1 MNMVSNFP
9 SRGTK
14 RVMICEDE
22 AIVALDL
29 RMLVEDLG
37 HTVIGPFATVA
48 QSLKACADEHIDA
61 AILDVQLRDGEIF
74 PVAERLRSKGV
85 TVIFHSGHAYEDEL
99 SKDYPTARFCPK
111 PARVEHLVRHL
122 KESLKNLAR

>member
-1 MNMVSNFP
+1 
-9 SRGTK
+9 
-14 RVMICEDE
+14 MICEDE

-37 HTVIGPFATVA
+37 YTVVGPFSTVS
-48 QSLKACADEHIDA
+48 QSLEACADEHVDA

-85 TVIFHSGHAYEDEL
+85 LVIFHSGHAYEDEL
-99 SKDYPTARFCPK
+99 SIDYPTAKFCPK
-111 PARVEHLVRHL
+111 PARVESLMRHL
-122 KESLKNLAR
+122 RVMV

>member
-1 MNMVSNFP
+1 MNMVSRIP
-9 SRGTK
+9 PRGAK

-37 HTVIGPFATVA
+37 YSVVGPFATVS
-48 QSLKACADEHIDA
+48 QSLEACGGEHIDA

-85 TVIFHSGHAYEDEL
+85 AVIFHSGHAYENEL
-99 SKDYPTARFCPK
+99 AKDYPTAKFCPK
-111 PARVEHLVRHL
+111 PARVEHLVQHL
-122 KESLKNLAR
+122 KVIA

>member
-1 MNMVSNFP
+1 MNMVSSIP
-9 SRGTK
+9 PRGTK

-37 HTVIGPFATVA
+37 YTVVGPFSTVS
-48 QSLKACADEHIDA
+48 QSLEACGEQIDA

-74 PVAERLRSKGV
+74 PVAERLSSQGV
-85 TVIFHSGHAYEDEL
+85 VVIFHSGHAYENEL
-99 SKDYPTARFCPK
+99 AKDYPTAKFCPK

-122 KESLKNLAR
+122 KVIE